1 MVNKYFF
8 LIPMITF
15 AFVLQMNANI
25 YCPPDKTINC
35 NDDRHYLPLTGTPVV
50 FGYPQQILR
59 YSDETYLNNCNAGYV
74 LRRWFIDVNQ
84 DGVWQSNEG
93 SCIQTIYI
101 VYIGQPVEVYF
112 PPDRTF
118 SCKEDIVN
126 DKPTWLS
133 GPCDVMGYSVKDDIF
148 EIAPDACYKIMRT
161 FTVINWCTYNPGSSG
176 WNGSGKWVHKQ
187 IIKVVDQEAPV
198 IDQCEHL
205 VFNTQSDCK
214 AEIKL
219 EKLAFDNESCPSLV
233 LSWVAEIDL
242 WANGTIDY
250 RYGFTESGVYY
261 IAPVSN
267 GTKISFT
274 LPERVAVG
282 KHKVKWSVRD
292 QCGNFRTCNST
303 FEVKDL
309 KPPTPY
315 MHVFLTSSF
324 RADQMDLMIPARMFN
339 INSFDNC
346 THQNKLKYSFSPD
359 VNDTIRVVGCGNVG
373 FQFFTIYVTDLEGN
387 ADFAEV
393 FMLVFDNGTCS
404 FTHDFQGR
412 ILHSDGRPLDQTI
425 IELHLNDEVE
435 MLSRSGI
442 DGIFSFSEIGLMKD
456 YHLKVHP
463 GDWEKPDVNV
473 VDFIKL
479 KDHLF
484 GSDTLKHFELVAADM
499 DKDNQIRIND
509 LKLLRSAIL
518 EPSRL
523 NHHTT
528 EWRFLADVKEPI
540 SESNMSFL
548 KEQPGLMDYDG
559 NFDFSAVYSGD
570 ISGALQPESE
580 FRSSFLL
587 SAVSEAESISLI
599 VEKDMEAKGLQLE
612 LGLPGSRISDVIPY
626 MNGVPL
632 SANQYSIDDENN
644 IIRVLLTDNLSLSSG
659 DELVKLVGYEHSSV
673 MLSAGHNVLVTRSGE
688 VFNIRLNNN
697 PAANQVLHVFPNPS
711 TGTFT
716 LSDSNVHIHR
726 VFDLNGKSVE
736 FLLSN
741 GQVIIT
747 SSPGV
752 YFLQGIRDE
761 KPVTLKLVLTR

>member
-1 MVNKYFF
+1 
-8 LIPMITF
+8 
-15 AFVLQMNANI
+15 
-25 YCPPDKTINC
+25 
-35 NDDRHYLPLTGTPVV
+35 
-50 FGYPQQILR
+50 
-59 YSDETYLNNCNAGYV
+59 
-74 LRRWFIDVNQ
+74 
-84 DGVWQSNEG
+84 
-93 SCIQTIYI
+93 
-101 VYIGQPVEVYF
+101 
-112 PPDRTF
+112 
-118 SCKEDIVN
+118 
-126 DKPTWLS
+126 
-133 GPCDVMGYSVKDDIF
+133 
-148 EIAPDACYKIMRT
+148 
-161 FTVINWCTYNPGSSG
+161 
-176 WNGSGKWVHKQ
+176 
-187 IIKVVDQEAPV
+187 
-198 IDQCEHL
+198 
-205 VFNTQSDCK
+205 
-214 AEIKL
+214 
-219 EKLAFDNESCPSLV
+219 
-233 LSWVAEIDL
+233 
-242 WANGTIDY
+242 
-250 RYGFTESGVYY
+250 
-261 IAPVSN
+261 
-267 GTKISFT
+267 
-274 LPERVAVG
+274 
-282 KHKVKWSVRD
+282 
-292 QCGNFRTCNST
+292 
-303 FEVKDL
+303 
-309 KPPTPY
+309 